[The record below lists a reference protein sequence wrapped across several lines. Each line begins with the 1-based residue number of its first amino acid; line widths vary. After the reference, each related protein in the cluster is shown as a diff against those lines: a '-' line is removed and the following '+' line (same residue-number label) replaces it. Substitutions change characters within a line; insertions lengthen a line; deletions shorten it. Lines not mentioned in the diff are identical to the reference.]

1 MKQLLIIIT
10 ILTCVNLATA
20 KDMIGV
26 TTTAIN
32 FREGPST
39 DSDVIKVLPFAS
51 VLVYNDTNEENGF
64 YYGYLVK
71 DGIWGYFASKYIT
84 PVEEVPVHENSLE
97 EIKTEDVLLD
107 DALVE
112 VWNDTDRNMTLYVNK
127 LSYAF
132 KPQERMTIKLPD
144 GDIRI
149 RATAKGVIPY
159 ITDESILG
167 GRQYSWQFYIVT
179 SKIKPIGR

>member
-51 VLVYNDTNEENGF
+51 VVVYDDSNEENGF

-71 DGIWGYFASKYIT
+71 DGTWGYFASKYIT
-84 PVEEVPVHENSLE
+84 PVEEVPVYENSLE

-112 VWNDTDRNMTLYVNK
+112 VWNDTNRNMTLFVNEQSFVFNPHEK
-127 LSYAF
+127 
-132 KPQERMTIKLPD
+132 RTIELPD
-144 GDIRI
+144 GNIRI
-149 RATAKGVIPY
+149 RATSKGVIPY

-167 GRQYSWQFYIVT
+167 GRQYSWKFYIVT